1 MERRTVPWLVG
12 GLVAEVALA
21 AVDIATGESSFGR
34 TWYLLPVLGMALG
47 ARSRDV
53 ALVGVL
59 AFFLSLMSPVWHGS
73 FGENAAVPLV
83 TVAAGAALAVFAA
96 RQREAAV
103 RARGNAETERRQL
116 ELLADA
122 ARITDGA
129 ADIDEALRR
138 LLQLLVPA
146 VADAAWVDVI
156 DPDGTM
162 RRLATR
168 AHGPDRAEIEAWI
181 MGRALDRSAASPTTR
196 VLEGE
201 GGRVAELTGELR
213 EAMIHDEEDRR
224 HMDASGLRSTI
235 ALPLAPSGG
244 PLGALGMAVGR
255 SGRTYGEDE
264 LVFARL
270 LVGRAGLALANA
282 QLVYRLT
289 SAQRRLDGILGAMAE
304 AVTVQDSRGDIVYA
318 NQQAAV
324 LLGLPDVE
332 AVLTAKPGELVGR
345 FEIHHPDGR
354 PVPPE
359 ELPGARVLA
368 GEDPP
373 PLLTRS
379 VFRATGQLH
388 WFLTKATPLVD
399 AGGEQLAVNVIEDVT
414 EQEEAALRVR
424 FLAEAGRVLGSSLDA
439 DETLQRVARLVV
451 PRMADW
457 CAIELPDE
465 RGELE
470 QVALAHVDP
479 ALVETAR
486 VLRERWPPRPDTPSS
501 PYEVLRTGEA
511 QLLAEVPDALLEAVV
526 TDPEQLAAVR
536 ELGLNSALT
545 VPMIAR
551 DRTLGVM
558 SFVFSES
565 GRRYTERDIAFLQE
579 LAGRAATAIENARL
593 YTERSQVARTLQD
606 SLLPEQLRDVPGW
619 HFAAGYQ
626 AGQRGSEVGGDFYD
640 SFPVAGGHMVLLG
653 DVTGK
658 GVRAAALT
666 SLVRYTARTAAG
678 YDPAPSAVL
687 ARVNGALRE
696 RPLLAPVTMLVAL
709 LRDGEALLGVG
720 GHPLPLLR
728 RAAGGTEPVGRTGML
743 LGAVHDYELAEDVVV
758 PLGAG
763 DVLLLYTDG
772 VTDTPGE
779 HDRFGEERLRAAL
792 TAAPPDPDAV
802 LGAVFAALDD
812 FATGDMQDD
821 RAILVVQRA

>member
-1 MERRTVPWLVG
+1 
-12 GLVAEVALA
+12 
-21 AVDIATGESSFGR
+21 
-34 TWYLLPVLGMALG
+34 
-47 ARSRDV
+47 
-53 ALVGVL
+53 
-59 AFFLSLMSPVWHGS
+59 
-73 FGENAAVPLV
+73 
-83 TVAAGAALAVFAA
+83 
-96 RQREAAV
+96 
-103 RARGNAETERRQL
+103 
-116 ELLADA
+116 
-122 ARITDGA
+122 
-129 ADIDEALRR
+129 
-138 LLQLLVPA
+138 
-146 VADAAWVDVI
+146 
-156 DPDGTM
+156 
-162 RRLATR
+162 
-168 AHGPDRAEIEAWI
+168 
-181 MGRALDRSAASPTTR
+181 
-196 VLEGE
+196 
-201 GGRVAELTGELR
+201 
-213 EAMIHDEEDRR
+213 
-224 HMDASGLRSTI
+224 
-235 ALPLAPSGG
+235 
-244 PLGALGMAVGR
+244 
-255 SGRTYGEDE
+255 
-264 LVFARL
+264 
-270 LVGRAGLALANA
+270 
-282 QLVYRLT
+282 
-289 SAQRRLDGILGAMAE
+289 
-304 AVTVQDSRGDIVYA
+304 
-318 NQQAAV
+318 
-324 LLGLPDVE
+324 
-332 AVLTAKPGELVGR
+332 
-345 FEIHHPDGR
+345 
-354 PVPPE
+354 
-359 ELPGARVLA
+359 
-368 GEDPP
+368 
-373 PLLTRS
+373 
-379 VFRATGQLH
+379 
-388 WFLTKATPLVD
+388 
-399 AGGEQLAVNVIEDVT
+399 
-414 EQEEAALRVR
+414 
-424 FLAEAGRVLGSSLDA
+424 
-439 DETLQRVARLVV
+439 
-451 PRMADW
+451 MADW

-486 VLRERWPPRPDTPSS
+486 ALRERWPPRPDTPSS

-536 ELGLNSALT
+536 KLGLNSALT

-772 VTDTPGE
+772 VTDTPGQE
-779 HDRFGEERLRAAL
+779 DRFGEERLRAAL